1 MALGGPEAVFQNEG
15 SLSEAPLPGQLGL
28 GRASSSHRW
37 TRMLLRHVYEMGDAQ
52 LQADVP

>member
-15 SLSEAPLPGQLGL
+15 SLSEPPLPGQLGL

-52 LQADVP
+52 LLVDIP